1 MKPIEIHDASLVLN
15 IIMVPK
21 NSLDKDMSIAT
32 PPGHYRADDIYF
44 SRSHL
49 TEMSA
54 PPFAIGDRV
63 QVDKKNASVRYVG
76 SIDGQDG
83 TWVGLEWE
91 DKSRGK
97 HDGSHSGRTC
107 ENARMSTLHASKI
120 CQSVVTLFI
129 VHHLLLYVYHRSVTL
144 V

>member
-1 MKPIEIHDASLVLN
+1 METYFIRIASIVLN
-15 IIMVPK
+15 IILVPK
-21 NSLDKDMSIAT
+21 NTLDKDMSIAT
-32 PPGHYRADDIYF
+32 HPGHYRADYIYIPRPHF
-44 SRSHL
+44 M
-49 TEMSA
+49 EMSA

-83 TWVGLEWE
+83 TWVGLEWDDE
-91 DKSRGK
+91 SRGK

-107 ENARMSTLHASKI
+107 ENARLFPLHASKT

-129 VHHLLLYVYHRSVTL
+129 VHHLLHY
-144 V
+144 